1 MEGFSFKR
9 NQRVKTIQHI
19 TYNLFKRNLISI
31 KQYNLIVTFVIPFG
45 FFLNQEKCQIVPSKL
60 GHRLSYTNNR
70 ELIIAGLL
78 VLSILFLGT
87 LGYMLI
93 DDYSLVNAIYMTII
107 TVATVGFGEV
117 EPLSEAGKLFT
128 SGLIL
133 SSLVVLG
140 YFIAILTQNLVHSQL
155 SFFYLGNGKV
165 RSIKHME
172 NHVIVVGYGRNGKQV
187 VEELLAMGTEVLVV
201 DESHD
206 IVINNTGKAFRFIE
220 GDATSD
226 EILIKANIKYAKS
239 LISTLPNDADNLFVV
254 LTARSLKHD
263 LKIISRASSESTE
276 KKLRM
281 AGVDSVVMPERVGG
295 AHMAT
300 LVTKP
305 DVVEF
310 LEHLSIHSNNTTQL
324 MEIMCSNIPP
334 DMLNMP
340 ISELGIRKRSGANI
354 VGYKT
359 ASGEVILNPTPDT
372 KLQQNSKL
380 FVLGTAEQIA
390 HMQELLENKS

>member
-1 MEGFSFKR
+1 M
-9 NQRVKTIQHI
+9 
-19 TYNLFKRNLISI
+19 
-31 KQYNLIVTFVIPFG
+31 
-45 FFLNQEKCQIVPSKL
+45 
-60 GHRLSYTNNR
+60 SYTNNR

>member
-1 MEGFSFKR
+1 
-9 NQRVKTIQHI
+9 
-19 TYNLFKRNLISI
+19 
-31 KQYNLIVTFVIPFG
+31 
-45 FFLNQEKCQIVPSKL
+45 
-60 GHRLSYTNNR
+60 
-70 ELIIAGLL
+70 LIIAGLL
-78 VLSILFLGT
+78 VLAILLLGT
-87 LGYMLI
+87 FGYMLI

-155 SFFYLGNGKV
+155 SFFYLGNSKA

-206 IVINNTGKAFRFIE
+206 IIINNIGKAFRFIE

-226 EILIKANIKYAKS
+226 EILIKANIGSAKS

-334 DMLNMP
+334 DMLNKP
-340 ISELGIRKRSGANI
+340 ISEIGIRKRSGANI